1 MLSYQIPM
9 REPIIMVM
17 VDIDINCETNDQQDR
32 QRNDTGI
39 RYSNT
44 TTEMIKSCIQKSDDL
59 KLTVE
64 LVPPGCHRRNAA
76 KEAILHFH
84 NALAGTSDDFLP
96 SLWDHLF
103 AQTRI
108 SLNLLCQ
115 SNATPTVSAYAHLN
129 GPFNYNKMPLA
140 PMGCEAQIHE
150 KTVK

>member
-1 MLSYQIPM
+1 M
-9 REPIIMVM
+9 
-17 VDIDINCETNDQQDR
+17 NNH
-32 QRNDTGI
+32 
-39 RYSNT
+39 
-44 TTEMIKSCIQKSDDL
+44 IQDDL

-64 LVPPGCHRRNAA
+64 LVPPGCHRRSAA
-76 KEAILHFH
+76 KEAIHNFKSHFH

-129 GPFNYNKMPLA
+129 GPFNDHKMPLA
-140 PMGCEAQIHE
+140 PMGFEAQIHE